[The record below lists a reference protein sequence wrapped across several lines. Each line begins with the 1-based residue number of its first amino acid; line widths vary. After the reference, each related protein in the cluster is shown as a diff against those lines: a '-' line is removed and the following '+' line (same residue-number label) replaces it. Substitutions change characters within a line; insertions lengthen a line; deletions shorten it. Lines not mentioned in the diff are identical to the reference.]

1 MEEKGISKAQEMV
14 GHAMKRVAIKLY
26 GTQIGYTI
34 VLKSKIE
41 ASLGNIELKKAFDEL
56 DQSLKAVNMDS
67 CQYFH
72 SILFLDAISEIE
84 IYFSRLIQIIV
95 KEYPE
100 KIGSTNF
107 KLSEVINADSLDDL
121 ITRASDE
128 FINKLMYKKPMDY
141 LESFCEVLSID
152 KNKFKHLWPV
162 FVEAKARRDLGVHNS
177 WICNSTYLRK
187 MKEANI
193 DTDAK
198 EGDLMIPD
206 EENYMKNKVV
216 NLVELVLNIFEEVI
230 AKHSR
235 KKTPSAAD
243 QAANI

>member
-1 MEEKGISKAQEMV
+1 MEEDMEEKGISKAQEMV
-14 GHAMKRVAIKLY
+14 GKAMKRAVIKLF
-26 GTQIGYTI
+26 GTRHGYSI
-34 VLKSKIE
+34 VLKSKTE
-41 ASLGNIELKKAFDEL
+41 ALRGNIELKKSFDEL
-56 DQSLKAVNMDS
+56 DQSLKEANMDS

-72 SILFLDAISEIE
+72 SILFLDAIAEIE

-152 KNKFKHLWPV
+152 K
-162 FVEAKARRDLGVHNS
+162 
-177 WICNSTYLRK
+177 
-187 MKEANI
+187 KEN
-193 DTDAK
+193 
-198 EGDLMIPD
+198 
-206 EENYMKNKVV
+206 
-216 NLVELVLNIFEEVI
+216 
-230 AKHSR
+230 
-235 KKTPSAAD
+235 
-243 QAANI
+243 